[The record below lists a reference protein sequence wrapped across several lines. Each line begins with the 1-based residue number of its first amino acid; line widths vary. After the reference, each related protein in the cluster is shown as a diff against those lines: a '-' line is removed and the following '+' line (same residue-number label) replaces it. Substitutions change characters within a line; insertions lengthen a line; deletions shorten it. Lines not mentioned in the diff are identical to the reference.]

1 MLTKIIFL
9 ICRYY
14 VQPQWVFDCVN
25 ARELLPVE
33 KYFIGTT
40 LPPHLSPFTVEY
52 RTQRY
57 VPPEE
62 KALSDPTVI
71 VNKGKMFFFIKM
83 NID

>member
-1 MLTKIIFL
+1 
-9 ICRYY
+9 
-14 VQPQWVFDCVN
+14 VN

-33 KYFIGTT
+33 KYFYNAS

-62 KALSDPTVI
+62 KALTDPSVI
-71 VNKGKMFFFIKM
+71 VNKGNVFYLKFLTMKINFSFFCRSRI
-83 NID
+83 IG

>member
-1 MLTKIIFL
+1 
-9 ICRYY
+9 
-14 VQPQWVFDCVN
+14 VFDCVN

-33 KYFIGTT
+33 KYFINAP

-62 KALSDPTVI
+62 KALTDPSVI
-71 VNKGKMFFFIKM
+71 VNKGNMFFLKCCQ
-83 NID
+83 